1 LEWTDGKGD
10 VAYSNIV
17 TLVNSLAS
25 GLLDVSPN
33 PFRDQVT
40 VRLDLGRTQPVTIR
54 LLDSKGQL
62 LRNGQYQGVKGINS
76 FSIEGL
82 TTLPSSV
89 YLVQIVLTDQVFV
102 RKVFN
107 NR

>member
-1 LEWTDGKGD
+1 
-10 VAYSNIV
+10 V
-17 TLVNSLAS
+17 TLVNTLAS

-33 PFRDQVT
+33 PFRGQVT
-40 VRLDLGRTQPVTIR
+40 VRLSLGRTQPVTVR

-62 LRNGQYQGVKGINS
+62 LRNGQFEGIKGNNT
-76 FSIEGL
+76 FALDGL
-82 TTLPSSV
+82 STLPSSV